1 MQAIILAAGMGRR
14 LGELTNDNTK
24 CMLQVNGVR
33 LIHRIL
39 DSLYEAGIR
48 KVVLV
53 VGYKA
58 ENVKGLIGDEYRGM
72 EIVYVEN
79 SVYDKTNNI
88 YSLYLARE
96 YLTADDTLLLES
108 DLIFEGRI
116 LTKIINHPYPNLA
129 LVDKYESWMD
139 GTVVTLNEDNSVVEF
154 LTKDKFKY
162 SDIERYYKTVNIY
175 KFSSK
180 ELAVRLL
187 ADHDI
192 LIKDCSGKSAFSR
205 GSYIRLAVRDRN
217 DNHKLTEAL
226 KEYI

>member
-39 DSLYEAGIR
+39 DSIYETGIR
-48 KVVLV
+48 RVVLV

-58 ENVKGLIGDEYRGM
+58 ENVKTLIGEEYRGM
-72 EIVYVEN
+72 EIIYVEN

-88 YSLYLARE
+88 YSLFLARE
-96 YLTADDTLLLES
+96 YLTADDTILLES

-116 LTKIINHPYPNLA
+116 LRKIIDNPYPTLA

-139 GTVVTLNEDNSVVEF
+139 GTVVTLDEESNIVEF
-154 LTKDKFKY
+154 LSKDKFKY

-175 KFSSK
+175 KFSKDFS
-180 ELAVRLL
+180 ETHYVPFLEAYCHALGNNEYYEQVLL
-187 ADHDI
+187 
-192 LIKDCSGKSAFSR
+192 
-205 GSYIRLAVRDRN
+205 Y
-217 DNHKLTEAL
+217 LTIFDL
-226 KEYI
+226 LSSFL